1 MTNFRNY
8 RALTNMALT
17 GSNMAIGLS
26 HLSFEIQSWFQKLDL
41 LLRPTR
47 QNPKNVR
54 TLSN

>member
-26 HLSFEIQSWFQKLDL
+26 HLSFEIQSHIL
-41 LLRPTR
+41 L
-47 QNPKNVR
+47 KNDNGVISKIR
-54 TLSN
+54 LVP